1 MFAGDRRSLSLV
13 GSSCLG
19 GRHFVADVLREFY
32 NRLNDEEQNLA
43 AEVAADRLGL
53 LMRIAINELDLDF
66 EGVHL
71 RGAPSEVDH
80 ERSYIM
86 RIGVMRIVKMAMQA
100 HRQFEAPA
108 ITIQRDPRYSAPV
121 LSMISMAGTIEHGR
135 RVAQSLFAK
144 GGCIERTR
152 DSFRIILPSK
162 LADLELHERELE
174 RYYVRDRTILS
185 EGYEAIIGE
194 KIGDE
199 VRTLLTDLVY
209 PFRTHFIGYEAD
221 PALDFYFFGHAYTDM
236 LLAKGFDTFHFSTTF
251 GGVTFSNFK
260 LAVIFIVSVGMKHR
274 GFVRAL
280 MEKVPS
286 IRIEDVLT
294 VSVETASFLEGLREF
309 INQFG
314 QQFEGHVP
322 VTDEDVRSIFDV
334 LSISRS
340 NLALLDRPG
349 APIPPL
355 IQCSDEHV
363 IRPLAGA
370 TSDEV
375 MLFLLNALQHSFPK
389 EYDRAQRTR
398 EGVMQRAV
406 ERAVNAA
413 FPTLEYRGNIKL
425 RQGGK
430 VLTDLDLV
438 MVEPSS
444 ERVVLVQLKHQDPY
458 GADLATMLSR
468 TGRLNQQVSD
478 WLRKVRS
485 WLAAAST
492 SELRATLRLP
502 SGTARPEVS
511 LLVLTRHYAH
521 SLRTV
526 LDEQDATF
534 ANWNQFVTAIAR
546 LRERQVDTLGLNDVL
561 KELAN
566 LSVPEEV
573 DHLPEPASNWE
584 VGSLRFTIEQEQS

>member
-1 MFAGDRRSLSLV
+1 MSD
-13 GSSCLG
+13 
-19 GRHFVADVLREFY
+19 DLREFY
-32 NRLNDEEQNLA
+32 DKLTQEEERLA
-43 AEVAADRLGL
+43 AEVAVDRTGL
-53 LMRIAINELDLDF
+53 LMRVAINELDLDF

-71 RGAPSEVDH
+71 PGTPSEADH
-80 ERSYIM
+80 EWSYIM
-86 RIGVMRIVKMAMQA
+86 RIGVVRIIKMAMQA

-108 ITIQRDPRYSAPV
+108 ITMQRDPRYSVPV
-121 LSMISMAGTIEHGR
+121 LSMIGMAGTIEHGR

-144 GGCIERTR
+144 GGRIEKSR
-152 DSFRIILPSK
+152 DSFRIILPSRM
-162 LADLELHERELE
+162 ADLELHERELE
-174 RYYVRDRTILS
+174 RYYVRDHRTILS

-236 LLAKGFDTFHFSTTF
+236 LLTKGFDTFHFSTTF

-260 LAVIFIVSVGMKHR
+260 LAAIFIVSVGMKHR
-274 GFVRAL
+274 AFVRAL
-280 MEKVPS
+280 MEKMPS

-294 VSVETASFLEGLREF
+294 VSVETAGFLEGLREF
-309 INQFG
+309 INQYG

-322 VTDEDVRSIFDV
+322 VTDKDVRSVFDV

-349 APIPPL
+349 APIAPL
-355 IQCSDEHV
+355 IQCSDDHV

-389 EYDRAQRTR
+389 EYDRAQRAR

-406 ERAVNAA
+406 ERAVSAA
-413 FPTLEYRGNIKL
+413 LPTLEYRGNIKL

-444 ERVVLVQLKHQDPY
+444 ERVALVQLKHQDPY

-502 SGTARPEVS
+502 SSTARPEVR

-521 SLRTV
+521 SLRLV
-526 LDEQDATF
+526 MDEEDATF
-534 ANWNQFVTAIAR
+534 ANWNQFVAAIAR
-546 LRERQVDTLGLNDVL
+546 LQERRVDTLGLDDLL
-561 KELAN
+561 KELAS

-573 DHLPEPASNWE
+573 DHLPEPASSWE
-584 VGSLRFTIEQEQS
+584 VGSLRFTIEQEQN

>member
-1 MFAGDRRSLSLV
+1 M
-13 GSSCLG
+13 
-19 GRHFVADVLREFY
+19 ADVLREFY
-32 NRLNDEEQNLA
+32 NRLSDEEQNLA

-86 RIGVMRIVKMAMQA
+86 RIGVMRIVKTAMQA

-144 GGCIERTR
+144 GGRIERTR

-199 VRTLLTDLVY
+199 VRTLMTDLVY

-314 QQFEGHVP
+314 RQFEAHVP
-322 VTDEDVRSIFDV
+322 VTNEDVRSIFDV

-349 APIPPL
+349 SPIPPL

-370 TSDEV
+370 TSDEG

-406 ERAVNAA
+406 ERAVKAA
-413 FPTLEYRGNIKL
+413 FPTLDYRGNIKL

-485 WLAAAST
+485 WLAAVST

-502 SGTARPEVS
+502 SGTASPEVS

-526 LDEQDATF
+526 LDEKDATF

-546 LRERQVDTLGLNDVL
+546 LRERRVDTLGLNDLL
-561 KELAN
+561 KELAS

-573 DHLPEPASNWE
+573 DHLPEPASSWD
-584 VGSLRFTIEQEQS
+584 VGSLRFTIEQEQN